1 MTNFE
6 LRTLALAGVFRA
18 ASLVNTLAND
28 GVISEQD
35 LEISTNSLFQTS
47 PDDVLQVYDV
57 KGTNGAVENLHAGFT
72 TMNNQLGKDSDKR
85 NIDIARYVV
94 SMLFLERRLMKNTAM
109 LETLSSG
116 IELATRQSEHFSKT
130 HENVI
135 ANLADLYSKT
145 ISELG
150 PRIMVN
156 GEQSYLETTAISNK
170 IRTVLLSGIRSA
182 VLWQQLGGRRWHIL
196 FQRGRYL
203 KTAENLL
210 EDSQI
215 TYH

>member
-18 ASLVNTLAND
+18 AALVDVLANK
-28 GVISEQD
+28 GVISEPD
-35 LEISTNSLFQTS
+35 LEISITSIFETS
-47 PDDVLQVYDV
+47 PDDVLQVY
-57 KGTNGAVENLHAGFT
+57 GAVENLHSGFI

-85 NIDIARYVV
+85 NMDIARYVV
-94 SMLFLERRLMKNTAM
+94 SMLFLERRLMKNSAM

-116 IELATRQSEHFSKT
+116 VELATRQSEHFSLT

-196 FQRGRYL
+196 FQRRHYL

-210 EDSQI
+210 AQSNT